1 MKSELNIDQINAEIQ
16 AIKQSAQALEQ
27 LGDQIPAVNRNA
39 RRILASTKMLE
50 INISD
55 AVDLPE
61 VTK

>member
-1 MKSELNIDQINAEIQ
+1 MKADLNIEQIDAEIQ
-16 AIKQSAQALEQ
+16 AIKNAAQALEQ
-27 LGDQIPAVNRNA
+27 LGEQIPAVNRNA

-55 AVDLPE
+55 VIAISE